1 MAQMLMTPYVILGV
15 LCLHAGALAWVCG
28 GLVTGWCV
36 VGVVGVCTRGQ
47 RTGPLV
53 SCMPEMGSSLTGGEV
68 VTSLQ
73 ELQRVGESYSRG
85 GE

>member
-1 MAQMLMTPYVILGV
+1 MWIWGCSASELGLWLGSVGAWLLVGV
-15 LCLHAGALAWVCG
+15 LS
-28 GLVTGWCV
+28 GLW
-36 VGVVGVCTRGQ
+36 VGVCTRGQ

-53 SCMPEMGSSLTGGEV
+53 SCMPEMGSSSTGEEV

-73 ELQRVGESYSRG
+73 ELQLVGGRYSRG